1 MPQLPLVVQLVIA
14 LLVLGI
20 AGVSGVVTVNV
31 VVPRL
36 ARSAPLA
43 RFAEDPRQY
52 IAVAIA
58 VLFLLAVLFLGGMA
72 LGYWVIPP
80 SVVPGN

>member
-1 MPQLPLVVQLVIA
+1 MPHAPLVVQLVIA

-20 AGVSGVVTVNV
+20 AGVSGVVTLCV
-31 VVPRL
+31 VQPRL
-36 ARSAPLA
+36 AATLRLT
-43 RFAEDPRQY
+43 RIAEVPRQI

-58 VLFLLAVLFLGGMA
+58 FLLLLVVLFFGGMA

-80 SVVPGN
+80 IVVPGN